1 MVKTDCSGKIAQ
13 TRSNF
18 MMVKIQTCIAGIIWC
33 KDLKTLSLSK

>member
-1 MVKTDCSGKIAQ
+1 MVKRIVSGKIAQ

-33 KDLKTLSLSK
+33 N